1 MILFFHRHSE
11 TGRNVWWD
19 HRAAGKRLCKI
30 FGAVLR
36 EHLRERE
43 QAGLRSLGIFKSSK
57 KSPVFFFLVKD
68 LSQISKCITIWQIPK
83 MIRKKSKVGDHELYK
98 TCYRKDH

>member
-1 MILFFHRHSE
+1 MSGGIIE
-11 TGRNVWWD
+11 QPGRGYV
-19 HRAAGKRLCKI
+19 K
-30 FGAVLR
+30 FSVPYLR

-68 LSQISKCITIWQIPK
+68 LSQISKCVTIWQIPNT
-83 MIRKKSKVGDHELYK
+83 IRKKSRVGDHELYK